1 MEHPKGMAAGT
12 RDPIDDVTRRLL
24 AALREDARLPFA
36 ELARR
41 VGLSGPAVADR
52 LRRIEEEGL
61 IKGYRAVLDPARLGY
76 PLTAFVRLR
85 SGLAE
90 DGAVEALVRTM
101 PEVLEC
107 HRVTGEESYLVKLVA
122 ASVAHL
128 DTLLAAL
135 GLLGATSSTL
145 VLNTPVEP
153 RDPPLPPA
161 GPPAAGG
168 RP

>member
-1 MEHPKGMAAGT
+1 MAAGN
-12 RDPIDDVTRRLL
+12 RDTIDEVTRRLL

-36 ELARR
+36 ELGRR
-41 VGLSGPAVADR
+41 VGLSAPAVADR

-61 IKGYRAVLDPARLGY
+61 VRGYRPVVDAARLGY
-76 PLTAFVRLR
+76 PLTAFVRLH
-85 SGLAE
+85 SGPAE
-90 DGAVEALVRTM
+90 DEAVEALVRGM

-128 DTLLAAL
+128 DLLLAAL
-135 GLLGATSSTL
+135 GRLGPTSSTL
-145 VLNTPVEP
+145 VLDTPVAP
-153 RDPPLPPA
+153 RDPPLPPF
-161 GPPAAGG
+161 PPPPPSGG